1 MLAVLPPSYSL
12 TLFASQY
19 VLYLPF

>member
-12 TLFASQY
+12 TLFASHY